1 MAYDSTAFDQFKQA
15 LNGRTGQPIVLGV
28 GQALAKRLNIEP
40 WLTRTTII
48 VAGLLF
54 SFLTLAVYI
63 GLGFVMNETHD
74 RTSGFFRGL
83 WMTIKEKCCCVS
95 NRQRRHSHHY

>member
-1 MAYDSTAFDQFKQA
+1 MAYDTSAYDQFKQA

-28 GQALAKRLNIEP
+28 CQALAKRLNLEP
-40 WLTRTTII
+40 WITRTALI

-54 SFLTLAVYI
+54 SFFTLAVYI
-63 GLGFVMNETHD
+63 GLGFVMNETHG

-83 WMTIKEKCCCVS
+83 WITIKEKCSCSVFRRG
-95 NRQRRHSHHY
+95 RQMHRY